1 MYDVLGVLRLSLS
14 TLGKVHEAT
23 LDFGKFFIFGIVFKA
38 PAMKGC
44 KRGQGP

>member
-23 LDFGKFFIFGIVFKA
+23 FDFGKFLLFDLRNCV
-38 PAMKGC
+38 
-44 KRGQGP
+44 QGPRDEGM